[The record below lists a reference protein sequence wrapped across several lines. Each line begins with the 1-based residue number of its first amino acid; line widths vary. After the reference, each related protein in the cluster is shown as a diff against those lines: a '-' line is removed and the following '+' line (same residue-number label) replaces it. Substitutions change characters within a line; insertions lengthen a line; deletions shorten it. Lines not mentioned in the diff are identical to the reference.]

1 MKIRSVDEVMIKG
14 KSLEDILVAHTN
26 WLNGKGGERADLS
39 YTNLRFVN
47 LSGVD
52 LRYADLE
59 GAKLEGAKLK
69 GAKLEG
75 AKLEYSDL
83 EGSDLE
89 GSDLKFVNLGGTDF
103 SFSNLRNADLEG
115 AGFYL
120 TNLYKAKGD
129 FVGIENV
136 GSRNDTTHY
145 FYKDNRV
152 ICGCF
157 DGTIEQ
163 FEEKVKNTYKS
174 DDKEYKQYMIAIRT
188 LKELAELEK
197 EE

>member
-1 MKIRSVDEVMIKG
+1 MKMRTIKEVMVNG
-14 KSLEDILVAHTN
+14 KSLEDILIAHAN

-39 YTNLRFVN
+39 YANLRFVN

-69 GAKLEG
+69 DANLEC
-75 AKLEYSDL
+75 
-83 EGSDLE
+83 SDLE

-103 SFSNLRNADLEG
+103 SFSNLRSADLEG
-115 AGFYL
+115 ADLEGADFYL

-129 FVGIENV
+129 FVGVENI

-145 FYKDNRV
+145 FYKINRV
-152 ICGCF
+152 NCGCF
-157 DGTIEQ
+157 DGTIEE

>member
-1 MKIRSVDEVMIKG
+1 MKIRSIDEVMIKG
-14 KSLEDILVAHTN
+14 KSLEDILIAHAN
-26 WLNGKGGERADLS
+26 WLNGKEGERADLS

-52 LRYADLE
+52 LRC
-59 GAKLEGAKLK
+59 AKLEGAKLK
-69 GAKLEG
+69 DAN
-75 AKLEYSDL
+75 L

-115 AGFYL
+115 ADFCL

-129 FVGIENV
+129 FVGVYNI

-145 FYKDNRV
+145 FYKTNRV

-163 FEEKVKNTYKS
+163 FEETVKNTYKS